1 MIRFL
6 LALLVALI
14 PALGQAA
21 SPTASREVSPGGIA
35 YTLLHLPGNKD
46 VAVAAAWPTD
56 WAYRAGVNHAAPVIG
71 TKLILSG
78 GAKGYPAGK
87 AIERFADLKADA
99 SLYLAA
105 EDHVIGEIV
114 VRRKNLMP
122 AIEIANAHLRAPALD
137 KKWFTRIRDGVAQ
150 KLAAA
155 RARPFHAGFDAVR
168 WAVFGNQPLRNALSL
183 DAPGVFRNLTRA
195 DIVKWHHET
204 ITRHPEA
211 VVVSGDIDAEMAGK
225 VVDSLFAGLPDTT
238 PKISRRVKAD
248 FSPRRILLH
257 MPDAKTTTLAFIAP
271 LPPTRLGG
279 DEGDL
284 VLTSALSGEK
294 GVLFD
299 AVRTRLRASYG
310 FSAGF
315 SNYTRELRVFFILGQ
330 VEPGKLAAVEQA
342 VRKAYADFRKSG
354 PSGNLARRKAPLKAN
369 FQKLPT
375 LSMAIARTELQTAL
389 DGFPPGRALKIVE
402 DLDALTKDDLRKR
415 LASAFPAADDF
426 IVIAVS
432 PDKNALPGV
441 CVISE
446 PRQAADC
453 R

>member
-1 MIRFL
+1 MIRVF
-6 LALLVALI
+6 LALLVVLI
-14 PALGQAA
+14 PALGRAA
-21 SPTASREVSPGGIA
+21 GPTASPEVSPGGVA

-46 VAVAAAWPTD
+46 VAVTAAWPTD
-56 WAYRAGVNHAAPVIG
+56 WAYREGVNQAAPIIG
-71 TKLILSG
+71 AKLILSG
-78 GAKGYPAGK
+78 GAEGYPPGK
-87 AIERFADLKADA
+87 AIERFADLKAEA
-99 SLYLAA
+99 SLYLSA

-137 KKWFTRIRDGVAQ
+137 NKWFTRIRDGVAQ
-150 KLAAA
+150 NLAAA

-183 DAPGVFRNLTRA
+183 DAPGVFKNLTRA
-195 DIVKWHHET
+195 DIVKWHRET

-225 VVDSLFAGLPDTT
+225 VVDTLFEGLPDTT
-238 PKISRRVKAD
+238 PAISRRVQAD
-248 FSPRRILLH
+248 FMPRRILLH
-257 MPDAKTTTLAFIAP
+257 IPDAKTTNLAFIAP

-279 DEGDL
+279 DVADL
-284 VLTSALSGEK
+284 VLSGALGGEK

-315 SNYTRELRVFFILGQ
+315 SNYTRELRILFILGQ

-354 PSGNLARRKAPLKAN
+354 PSGDLARRKAPLKARL
-369 FQKLPT
+369 QKLPT
-375 LSMAIARTELQTAL
+375 LSMAIARSELQSAL
-389 DGFPPGRALKIVE
+389 DGYQPGAVLKLVD
-402 DLDALTKDDLRKR
+402 DLDAVTEDDLRKR
-415 LASAFPAADDF
+415 LANAFPAADDF

-432 PDKNALPGV
+432 PNKNALPGA